1 MVPAGGMRLRPMT
14 IGDIIDET
22 IKLYRRHFLAF
33 VTAMAVSAVFQ
44 ALFSIGLNLS
54 ISGADQRRGG
64 PSVEQV
70 LAALA
75 VGLPLGM
82 ITALVYF
89 VSTAAVIWLA
99 SEAILGRA
107 ADVSTALRLGLVRL
121 PSLLGMGIL
130 YGLAVGLLFI
140 TIIGIPFAI
149 YLGVGWAL
157 CYQANIIER
166 RGATASLG
174 RSSGLVGGFRWR
186 VLGTSILMSILTSI
200 LISIPSALVGV
211 LAGLGAV
218 MSRNSEHGLATLI
231 DIVNGIV
238 SAASQALFTP
248 LALITMTV
256 LYYELRVRK
265 EAFDLEQRAGEG
277 TEPPTVPPAYPI

>member
-1 MVPAGGMRLRPMT
+1 MT

-75 VGLPLGM
+75 VGLPLGI
-82 ITALVYF
+82 ITALVSL
-89 VSTAAVIWLA
+89 VSMAAVIWLT

-107 ADVSTALRLGLVRL
+107 ADVSTALRLGLGRL
-121 PSLLGMGIL
+121 PSLLWMGIL
-130 YGLAVGLLFI
+130 YGLAVGLLFV
-140 TIIGIPFAI
+140 TVIGIPFAVF
-149 YLGVGWAL
+149 LGVGWAL
-157 CYQANIIER
+157 CYQANVIER
-166 RGATASLG
+166 RGGTAALG
-174 RSSGLVGGFRWR
+174 RSSQLVSGSRWR
-186 VLGTSILMSILTSI
+186 VLGTWILTSI
-200 LISIPSALVGV
+200 LTWILLSIPSFLVGI

-218 MSRNSEHGLATLI
+218 MSSNSEHGVAILI

-238 SAASQALFTP
+238 SAASQTLFTP
-248 LALITMTV
+248 LALIAMTL

-265 EAFDLEQRAGEG
+265 EAFDLEQRAGEE
-277 TEPPTVPPAYPI
+277 TEPPTVPPAYPS